1 MIWDDDRL
9 TALYY
14 DAVLD
19 VDPAG
24 ATINLSIGSSTIP
37 MDWDGPAT
45 TVTTW
50 DATRR
55 RQVTRWQ
62 RTAHTATLIGG
73 VSVTPGAERVILTA
87 GIHTCEMLVSI
98 GSSIIPARPFTLTA
112 LPAGVP

>member
-73 VSVTPGAERVILTA
+73 VSVAPGAGRTILTA
-87 GIHTCEMLVSI
+87 GTHVCEVRVTI
-98 GSSIIPARPFTLTA
+98 GSSVIPARAFALTA
-112 LPAGVP
+112 LPAATP